1 MNKTEQAFGRLYEII
16 GKLRAPDG
24 CPWDRE
30 QTPETMRENLVE
42 EAFEAVD
49 AINAHDTPHVRE
61 ELGDVILNAGMIAYM
76 YEQKGDF
83 SLANVLNEISDKVV
97 RRHPHVWPESEGQK
111 AALKGGAKTADDVLT
126 QWDAIK
132 QGVEGRAGSKSILD
146 EVSGGLPPLM
156 RACKLQKKAAKKGF
170 DWTDVAPVKNK
181 VLEELEEV
189 QEAATKDAAAG
200 LEKASAETEGEI
212 GDLLFAVVNLARH
225 LKVDPTLAME
235 RANEKFYRR
244 FSYVEKKMAEA
255 GLEMSHDA
263 MKEMDSFWDE
273 AKSCE

>member
-24 CPWDRE
+24 CPWDRK

-42 EAFEAVD
+42 EAFEVVD
-49 AINAHDTPHVRE
+49 AINAGDASHVKE

-76 YEQKGDF
+76 YEQKGEF
-83 SLANVLNEISDKVV
+83 SLANVLNDISDKVV

-111 AALKGGAKTADDVLT
+111 AALKGGAKTADDVLV

-132 QGVEGRAGSKSILD
+132 NGVEGRAGTESVLD
-146 EVSGGLPPLM
+146 EVSAGLPPLM

-170 DWTDVAPVKNK
+170 DWTDIASVKGK
-181 VLEELEEV
+181 VLEELDEV
-189 QEAATKDAAAG
+189 QGAAAKDAAAG
-200 LEKASAETEGEI
+200 LEKASAETEEEL
-212 GDLLFAVVNLARH
+212 GDLLFSVVNLARH

-255 GLEMSHDA
+255 GLEMNPA
-263 MKEMDSFWDE
+263 TMKEMDSFWDE

>member
-24 CPWDRE
+24 CPWDRK

-49 AINAHDTPHVRE
+49 AINAGDASHVKE

-76 YEQKGDF
+76 YEQKGEF
-83 SLANVLNEISDKVV
+83 SLANVLNDISDKVV

-111 AALKGGAKTADDVLT
+111 AALKGGAKTADDVLV

-132 QGVEGRAGSKSILD
+132 NGVEGRAGTESVLD
-146 EVSGGLPPLM
+146 EVSAGLPPLM

-170 DWTDVAPVKNK
+170 DWTDTTPVKNK
-181 VLEELEEV
+181 VLEEFEEV
-189 QEAATKDAAAG
+189 QGAAAKDAAAG
-200 LEKASAETEGEI
+200 LEKASAETESEI

-255 GLEMSHDA
+255 GLEMSHDT

>member
-24 CPWDRE
+24 CPWDRK

-49 AINAHDTPHVRE
+49 AINAGDASHVKE

-76 YEQKGDF
+76 YEQKGEF
-83 SLANVLNEISDKVV
+83 SFANVLNDISDKVV

-111 AALKGGAKTADDVLT
+111 AALKGGAKTADDVLV

-132 QGVEGRAGSKSILD
+132 NGVEGRAGTESILD
-146 EVSGGLPPLM
+146 EVSAGLPPLM

-170 DWTDVAPVKNK
+170 DWTDTTPVKNK

-189 QEAATKDAAAG
+189 QGAAAKDAALG
-200 LEKASAETEGEI
+200 LEKASAETESEI

-244 FSYVEKKMAEA
+244 FSYVEKKMTEA
-255 GLEMSHDA
+255 GLEMSHDT